1 LKKSARIVNYLARL
15 VHFAD
20 NTTLPQPCGIGVL
33 PPPRRLPPLNPAT
46 KRLLGGLIRV
56 LGALLAV
63 GILAFLYVKSESGE
77 LRRQTQVGTH
87 LRQLRE
93 IDAGWSRDL
102 AAARN
107 DPFAAEA
114 PPRPGGQ
121 RLPEVLDALQM
132 ETAALRDATLEEGFA
147 SLRQSFLEKQGMME
161 RFAQEAERLR
171 TGVHAFLLQLGA
183 VRQAVGEAAAADPRL
198 RLGELDGRLVSLNGE
213 ILRWYVQT
221 TPALR
226 DAIRSTAGALQ
237 QQADGLPETLR
248 APVAALATSAG
259 PLLESEAALGRLVQE
274 IDRLP
279 AGPRVV
285 SMTSAYER
293 AFQAMADEK
302 EQYRVYLVFYS
313 AALLVFL
320 GYVLSQLG
328 RSYVKLNQANE
339 ALRASNENL
348 EQRVAERTRELSQ
361 ALKHLKESELL
372 LVQTEKMSS
381 LGQMVAGIAH
391 EINTPLAYVK
401 SSLSTLQER
410 LPAMQGVVQEC
421 LRLIQMVERGDASDD
436 ALTAQFNR
444 VTTLAGEFHA
454 EEGTAELQTINTD
467 ALHGIEQ
474 ISEIILNLKNFSR
487 LDRSKVSRFDLNEG
501 LESTLVI
508 ARNLV
513 KHKTIKRELGQIPLI
528 ECSPSQINQVFLN
541 LITNAAQATRDD
553 HSGEIALRSS
563 VTPDGYVRVDVSDN
577 GHGIPDSVLPKIFD
591 PFFTTKDVGKG
602 TGLGLSIAYKI
613 VQQHGGRI
621 EVRSKVGQ
629 GTTFSVLLPV
639 KAAQPQALAA

>member
-1 LKKSARIVNYLARL
+1 M
-15 VHFAD
+15 
-20 NTTLPQPCGIGVL
+20 
-33 PPPRRLPPLNPAT
+33 NPAT

-63 GILAFLYVKSESGE
+63 GILAFLYFKSESGE
-77 LRRQTQVGTH
+77 LRRQAQVGSH

-93 IDAGWSRDL
+93 IDNGWSRDL
-102 AAARN
+102 AAARS
-107 DPFAAEA
+107 DPFAADA
-114 PPRPGGQ
+114 PPPPGGQ
-121 RLPEVLDALQM
+121 RVAAALDALQV
-132 ETAALRDATLEEGFA
+132 ETTALQDPDLDTGFA
-147 SLRQSFLEKQGMME
+147 SLRQSFLEKQDAMQQ
-161 RFAQEAERLR
+161 FAQQAEALR
-171 TGVHAFLLQLGA
+171 TGVRAFLSQVGA
-183 VRQAVGEAAAADPRL
+183 IRQAAGETAAADPRL

-213 ILRWYVQT
+213 ILRLYVRPA
-221 TPALR
+221 PALR
-226 DAIRSTAGALQ
+226 DSIRATAGALQ
-237 QQADGLPETLR
+237 QQAESLPEALR
-248 APVAALATSAG
+248 APVAALAASVG
-259 PLLESEAALGRLVQE
+259 PLLGSEAALVGLTQE

-293 AFQAMADEK
+293 AFQAIADEK

-320 GYVLSQLG
+320 AYVLSQLG
-328 RSYVKLNQANE
+328 RSYVKLNQVNE
-339 ALRASNENL
+339 ALRVSNENL

-421 LRLIQMVERGDASDD
+421 LRLIQMVERGDASDE

-444 VTTLAGEFHA
+444 VTTLTGEFHG
-454 EEGTAELQTINTD
+454 EEGAAELQTINTD

-513 KHKTIKRELGQIPLI
+513 KHKTIKRELGKIPLI
-528 ECSPSQINQVFLN
+528 ECSPSQVNQVFLN

-553 HSGEIALRSS
+553 QSGVIALRSS

-577 GHGIPDSVLPKIFD
+577 GHGIPENVLPKIFD

-613 VQQHGGRI
+613 VQEHGGRI

-629 GTTFSVLLPV
+629 GTAFSVLLPI
-639 KAAQPQALAA
+639 KATQKQALAA

>member
-1 LKKSARIVNYLARL
+1 
-15 VHFAD
+15 
-20 NTTLPQPCGIGVL
+20 
-33 PPPRRLPPLNPAT
+33 LNPAT

-63 GILAFLYVKSESGE
+63 GILAFLYFKSESGE
-77 LRRQTQVGTH
+77 LRRQAQVGSH

-93 IDAGWSRDL
+93 IDNGWSRDL
-102 AAARN
+102 AAARS
-107 DPFAAEA
+107 DPFAADA
-114 PPRPGGQ
+114 PPPPGGQ
-121 RLPEVLDALQM
+121 RVAAALDALQV
-132 ETAALRDATLEEGFA
+132 ETTALQDPDLDTGFA
-147 SLRQSFLEKQGMME
+147 SLRQSFLEKQDAMQQ
-161 RFAQEAERLR
+161 FAQQAEALR
-171 TGVHAFLLQLGA
+171 TGVRAFLSQVGA
-183 VRQAVGEAAAADPRL
+183 IRQAAGETAAADPRL

-213 ILRWYVQT
+213 ILRLYVRPA
-221 TPALR
+221 PALR
-226 DAIRSTAGALQ
+226 DSIRATAGALQ
-237 QQADGLPETLR
+237 QQAESLPEALR
-248 APVAALATSAG
+248 APVAALAASVG
-259 PLLESEAALGRLVQE
+259 PLLGSEAALVGLTQE

-293 AFQAMADEK
+293 AFQAIADEK

-320 GYVLSQLG
+320 AYVLSQLG
-328 RSYVKLNQANE
+328 RSYVKLNQVNE
-339 ALRASNENL
+339 ALRVSNENL

-421 LRLIQMVERGDASDD
+421 LRLIQMVERGDASDE

-444 VTTLAGEFHA
+444 VTTLTGEFHG
-454 EEGTAELQTINTD
+454 EEGAAELQTINTD

-513 KHKTIKRELGQIPLI
+513 KHKTIKRELGKIPLI
-528 ECSPSQINQVFLN
+528 ECSPSQVNQVFLN

-553 HSGEIALRSS
+553 QSGVIALRSS

-577 GHGIPDSVLPKIFD
+577 GHGIPENVLPKIFD

-613 VQQHGGRI
+613 VQEHGGRI

-629 GTTFSVLLPV
+629 GTAFSVLLPI
-639 KAAQPQALAA
+639 KATQKQALAA

>member
-1 LKKSARIVNYLARL
+1 
-15 VHFAD
+15 
-20 NTTLPQPCGIGVL
+20 
-33 PPPRRLPPLNPAT
+33 LNPAT

-77 LRRQTQVGTH
+77 LRRQAQVGSY

-93 IDAGWSRDL
+93 IDNGWSRDL
-102 AAARN
+102 AAARS

-114 PPRPGGQ
+114 PPPPGGQ
-121 RLPEVLDALQM
+121 RVAAALDALQM
-132 ETAALRDATLEEGFA
+132 ETAALQDPDLDTGFA
-147 SLRQSFLEKQGMME
+147 SLRQSFVEKQDAMQQ
-161 RFAQEAERLR
+161 FAQQAEALR
-171 TGVHAFLLQLGA
+171 TGVRAFLSQVGA
-183 VRQAVGEAAAADPRL
+183 IRQAAAEAAAADPRL

-213 ILRWYVQT
+213 ILRLYVRPA
-221 TPALR
+221 PALR
-226 DAIRSTAGALQ
+226 DSIRATAGALQ
-237 QQADGLPETLR
+237 QQAESLPEALR
-248 APVAALATSAG
+248 APVAALAGSVG
-259 PLLESEAALGRLVQE
+259 PLLGSEAALVGLTQE

-285 SMTSAYER
+285 SMTNAYER
-293 AFQAMADEK
+293 AFQAIADEK

-320 GYVLSQLG
+320 AYVLSQLG

-348 EQRVAERTRELSQ
+348 EQRVAERTRELSE

-421 LRLIQMVERGDASDD
+421 LGLIQMVERGDASDD

-444 VTTLAGEFHA
+444 VTTLAGEFHG
-454 EEGTAELQTINTD
+454 EEGAGELQTINTD

-513 KHKTIKRELGQIPLI
+513 KHKTIKRDLGKIPLI
-528 ECSPSQINQVFLN
+528 ECSPSQVNQVFLN

-553 HSGEIALRSS
+553 QSGVIALRSS

-577 GHGIPDSVLPKIFD
+577 GHGIPENVLPKIFD

-613 VQQHGGRI
+613 VQEHGGRI

-629 GTTFSVLLPV
+629 GTAFSVLLPI
-639 KAAQPQALAA
+639 KATQKQALAA

>member
-1 LKKSARIVNYLARL
+1 
-15 VHFAD
+15 
-20 NTTLPQPCGIGVL
+20 
-33 PPPRRLPPLNPAT
+33 
-46 KRLLGGLIRV
+46 V

-63 GILAFLYVKSESGE
+63 GILAFLYFKSESGE
-77 LRRQTQVGTH
+77 LRRQAQVGSH

-93 IDAGWSRDL
+93 IDNGWSRDL
-102 AAARN
+102 AAARS
-107 DPFAAEA
+107 DPFAADA
-114 PPRPGGQ
+114 PPPPGGQ
-121 RLPEVLDALQM
+121 RVAAALDALQV
-132 ETAALRDATLEEGFA
+132 ETTALQDPDLDTGFA
-147 SLRQSFLEKQGMME
+147 SLRQSFLEKQDAMQQ
-161 RFAQEAERLR
+161 FAQQAEALR
-171 TGVHAFLLQLGA
+171 TGVRAFLSQVGA
-183 VRQAVGEAAAADPRL
+183 IRQAAGETAAADPRL

-213 ILRWYVQT
+213 ILRLYVRPA
-221 TPALR
+221 PALR
-226 DAIRSTAGALQ
+226 DSIRATAGALQ
-237 QQADGLPETLR
+237 QQAESLPEALR
-248 APVAALATSAG
+248 APVAALAASVG
-259 PLLESEAALGRLVQE
+259 PLLGSEAALVGLTQE

-293 AFQAMADEK
+293 AFQAIADEK

-320 GYVLSQLG
+320 AYVLSQLG
-328 RSYVKLNQANE
+328 RSYVKLNQVNE
-339 ALRASNENL
+339 ALRVSNENL

-421 LRLIQMVERGDASDD
+421 LRLIQMVERGDASDE

-444 VTTLAGEFHA
+444 VTTLTGEFHG
-454 EEGTAELQTINTD
+454 EEGAAELQTINTD

-513 KHKTIKRELGQIPLI
+513 KHKTIKRELGKIPLI
-528 ECSPSQINQVFLN
+528 ECSPSQVNQVFLN

-553 HSGEIALRSS
+553 QSGVIALRSS

-577 GHGIPDSVLPKIFD
+577 GHGIPENVLPKIFD

-613 VQQHGGRI
+613 VQEHGGRI

-629 GTTFSVLLPV
+629 GTAFSVLLPI
-639 KAAQPQALAA
+639 KATQKQALAA